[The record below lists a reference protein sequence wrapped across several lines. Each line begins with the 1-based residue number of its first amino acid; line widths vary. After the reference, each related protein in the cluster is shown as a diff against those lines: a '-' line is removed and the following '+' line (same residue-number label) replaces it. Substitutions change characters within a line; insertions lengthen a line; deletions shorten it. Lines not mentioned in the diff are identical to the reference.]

1 MVEWETNSLIKI
13 IKPGL
18 VYPSGKPAT
27 IPDYD
32 CEVGSLLSRELVC
45 KSGRDVYRLA
55 LDSLKIVHEKVT
67 KKRFTNN
74 TICGIIPI

>member
-1 MVEWETNSLIKI
+1 MVEWETSSLIKI
-13 IKPGL
+13 IRPGF

-27 IPDYD
+27 RPDYD
-32 CEVGSLLSRELVC
+32 CEVGRLLSRELEC
-45 KSGRDVYRLA
+45 KSGQDVYHLA